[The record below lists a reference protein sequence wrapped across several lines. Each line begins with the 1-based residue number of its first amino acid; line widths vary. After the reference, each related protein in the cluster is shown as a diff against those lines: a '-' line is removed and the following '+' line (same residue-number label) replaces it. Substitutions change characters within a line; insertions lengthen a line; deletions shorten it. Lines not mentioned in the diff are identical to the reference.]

1 MTSRPSGHL
10 GRSVRAVTCTSL
22 SSHITARI
30 AGNASTLWTTT
41 VTSWDIAWDEQ
52 ISGYLFEDSFV
63 LSFISELF
71 NRFNV
76 GY

>member
-1 MTSRPSGHL
+1 MTSRPSGHH

-52 ISGYLFEDSFV
+52 ISGYLKT
-63 LSFISELF
+63 LTFISGLI
-71 NRFNV
+71 NRFST
-76 GY
+76 GC